1 MIERVELGMTG
12 HELQTYLPGTDLLLL
27 PDASTLIAPPRV
39 DALLSSDVLAPTG
52 NGTQTLL
59 DGRVTATTTGYGSNN
74 EMTAFDVVGPWNSV
88 KNGTVATDEAANL
101 SFSGFVHVD
110 AIVGID
116 ASEGSNLELTGVKR
130 GNIVVGN
137 GDDHVSVQIATNG
150 TSWSNEFRVNA
161 GAGNDVVTFSTL
173 DVSAARTQDPTFAHI
188 DGLQLINDYNGSDTT
203 LHISLGAGS
212 DAAKGAGGNDII
224 DGGTGSNFLS
234 GGDGTDT
241 FALDTSNGEVVWDT
255 ITDWQA
261 GDHLSLKG
269 WQTGVSQASWV
280 ESAGTASYE
289 GATMHVDLNNDG
301 TIDTSITWTGLMQDQ
316 IPAPMVIEA
325 EGTLWFG

>member
-1 MIERVELGMTG
+1 MTERIAFGLTG
-12 HELQTYLPGTDLLLL
+12 YELQSYLPGTDPSLL
-27 PDASTLIAPPRV
+27 PDASTLIAPPRA
-39 DALLSSDVLAPTG
+39 DSLLSLEDFVSTSD
-52 NGTQTLL
+52 GTQALL
-59 DGRVTATTTGYGSNN
+59 DGRVTATTTGHGSSN
-74 EMTAFDVVGPWNSV
+74 ETTVFDVGGPWNSV
-88 KNGTVATDEAANL
+88 KNSTVTTDKAANL

-110 AIVGID
+110 ATVGID
-116 ASEGSNLELTGVKR
+116 ATEGSNLELTGVKR

-150 TSWSNEFRVNA
+150 TSWSNDFRVNA

-173 DVSAARTQDPTFAHI
+173 DVSAASTHDPTFAHM
-188 DGLQLINDYNGSDTT
+188 DGLQLINDYNGLDTT

-224 DGGTGSNFLS
+224 DGGTGSSFLS
-234 GGDGTDT
+234 GGSGTDT
-241 FALDTSNGEVVWDT
+241 FTLDTSNGEVTWDT

-261 GDHLSLKG
+261 GEHLSLKG

-280 ESAGTASYE
+280 ESAGTAGYE

-301 TIDTSITWTGLMQDQ
+301 AIDASITWTGLTRNQ
-316 IPAPMVIEA
+316 IPTPMVLEP
-325 EGTLWFG
+325 EETLWFG